1 MAVTNVVED
10 LDLMAEDHYDTDDDG
25 DGFTDEVE
33 IAYGSDPRDPTRREY
48 SPPRSL
54 STRQVSLR
62 IGRRIQSWAL
72 STNDPDPN
80 PIITYVLVDGSGST
94 DNSIFQITGI
104 NQLRV
109 TPRFDYETSKNSF
122 SIRLKATDQ
131 YGASTEQ
138 IISISL
144 TNVVEDLDLDG
155 IEDHYDPD
163 DDGDGFSD
171 TVEVAYGSNPR
182 DANSVANAPPSSLT
196 LTSTTFQENMP
207 VGTVI
212 GNLNATDP
220 DTNAILSISM
230 STGSGS
236 GHNALFQIDANNILK
251 TKHIY
256 DFETHPHLYSI
267 RVKVEDEHGFTL
279 ESFSQLST

>member
-1 MAVTNVVED
+1 MGT
-10 LDLMAEDHYDTDDDG
+10 
-25 DGFTDEVE
+25 
-33 IAYGSDPRDPTRREY
+33 
-48 SPPRSL
+48 
-54 STRQVSLR
+54 
-62 IGRRIQSWAL
+62 L

-80 PIITYVLVDGSGST
+80 PITYVLVDGNGSD
-94 DNSIFQITGI
+94 DNSIFKSQASISASDSS
-104 NQLRV
+104 
-109 TPRFDYETSKNSF
+109 FDYETSKNSF

-138 IISISL
+138 IITISL
-144 TNVVEDLDLDG
+144 TNIVEDLDLDG
-155 IEDHYDPD
+155 IEDHYDSD
-163 DDGDGFSD
+163 DDGDGFPD

-212 GNLNATDP
+212 GNLSATDP

-236 GHNALFQIDANNILK
+236 GNNALFRLMLI
-251 TKHIY
+251 T
-256 DFETHPHLYSI
+256 F
-267 RVKVEDEHGFTL
+267 
-279 ESFSQLST
+279 

>member
-1 MAVTNVVED
+1 MCT
-10 LDLMAEDHYDTDDDG
+10 
-25 DGFTDEVE
+25 
-33 IAYGSDPRDPTRREY
+33 
-48 SPPRSL
+48 
-54 STRQVSLR
+54 
-62 IGRRIQSWAL
+62 L

-80 PIITYVLVDGSGST
+80 PIITYVLVDGNGSD
-94 DNSIFQITGI
+94 DNSIFQISGT

-109 TPRFDYETSKNSF
+109 TPSFDYETSKNSF

-138 IISISL
+138 IIAISL
-144 TNVVEDLDLDG
+144 TNIVEDLDLDG
-155 IEDHYDPD
+155 IEDHYDSD
-163 DDGDGFSD
+163 DDGDGFPD

-236 GHNALFQIDANNILK
+236 GNNALFQIDANNILK

-279 ESFSQLST
+279 EKVFS